1 MIVFLQLSEDLEKVD
16 EKLKCTL
23 VLLDNKV
30 LIQDCANFIP
40 GSKSVF
46 ALVLREISISDS
58 AGV

>member
-30 LIQDCANFIP
+30 LIQDC
-40 GSKSVF
+40 
-46 ALVLREISISDS
+46 
-58 AGV
+58 